1 MKEFKGFR
9 TDRLKKAMEENGATV
24 KDIAKSLYP
33 EVDFIEMTFACD
45 YVKELINKD
54 DCSVPTSEI
63 IAVCKAVNVSA
74 DYLLGLSDE
83 MY

>member
-1 MKEFKGFR
+1 MEEYKGFR
-9 TDRLKKAMEENGATV
+9 ADRLKKAMEENGATV
-24 KDIAKSLYP
+24 DDIAKSLY
-33 EVDFIEMTFACD
+33 EEFGLTEMDFAYACAEKYTYAD
-45 YVKELINKD
+45 NYNIPAQEL
-54 DCSVPTSEI
+54 

>member
-9 TDRLKKAMEENGATV
+9 TDRLKKAIEENGVTFE
-24 KDIAKSLYP
+24 DIIKALFDEFGLTEINFGYMCV
-33 EVDFIEMTFACD
+33 EG
-45 YVKELINKD
+45 LIYKD
-54 DCSVPTSEI
+54 DCDIPTSELY
-63 IAVCKAVNVSA
+63 AVCKAVNVSA